1 MYKKILVVLIV
12 AMYLVSLPAALAGGA
27 DGKIPSP
34 KQDIKIKK
42 LIALTTSSA
51 DKEELKKLGC
61 SIDRELSDATA
72 ISCPPDVV
80 GKLKVEVEEN
90 NILTIQ
96 DLEADQQIGA
106 DRVWSELGY
115 TGTGTVVAVLDTGVD
130 YNHQELQPNNTGSN
144 AIANG
149 GVAGGKSFVGYTT
162 DFFDDQGHGTH
173 VTGII
178 TSDGVADTNST
189 GVAPGASVWVGKVCD
204 SSGSCSDSDIA
215 AGIEYV
221 VFGPD
226 GVENSGDEPAKIISI
241 SLGGGGTFGKKCN
254 GYLARKVNWA
264 VKNGVTVAA
273 AAGNAGILV
282 SSPAC
287 AAKAIAVGA
296 VDNNDVRAVFSGWG
310 MALDIMAPGVDILST
325 LPGNSY
331 EAWDGTSMATPHV
344 SAVIALMRNK
354 NPTIVDDEIKD
365 ILYST
370 ANDLGSPGWDPL
382 YGNGRVDAY
391 NAVLN
396 TPASPP

>member
-1 MYKKILVVLIV
+1 MYKKILVILIA
-12 AMYLVSLPAALAGGA
+12 AMYLVSLPVALAGGPS
-27 DGKIPSP
+27 GKIPQP
-34 KQDIKIKK
+34 KQDVKIKK
-42 LIALTTSSA
+42 LIALTTSSV
-51 DKEELKKLGC
+51 DKDEFKKLGC
-61 SIDRELSDATA
+61 TIDRELSDATA

-96 DLEADQQIGA
+96 DFGADQQIGA
-106 DRVWSELGY
+106 DRVWNELGY
-115 TGTGTVVAVLDTGVD
+115 TGSGIVVAVLDTGVD
-130 YNHQELQPNNTGSN
+130 YTHPELQPSNTGSN

-149 GVAGGKSFVGYTT
+149 GVAGGKSFVGYTN

-178 TSDGVADTNST
+178 TSDGAGNLNSK
-189 GVAPGASVWVGKVCD
+189 GVAPGASVWAGKVCD
-204 SSGSCSDSDIA
+204 STGSCYDSDIA

-221 VFGPD
+221 VLGPD
-226 GVENSGDEPAKIISI
+226 GLKNSGDEPAKIISI
-241 SLGGGGTFGKKCN
+241 SLGGGGTFGKQCN
-254 GYLARKVNWA
+254 SYLARKVNWA
-264 VKNGVTVAA
+264 VKNGATVAA

-287 AAKAIAVGA
+287 AEKAIAVGA

-331 EAWDGTSMATPHV
+331 AAWDGTSMATPHV

-354 NPTIVDDEIKD
+354 NPAIGDKD
-365 ILYST
+365 IKEILYTT
-370 ANDLGSPGWDPL
+370 ATDLGSPGWDSQ

-391 NAVLN
+391 SAVLD
-396 TPASPP
+396 TPPP